1 MRTINIV
8 FKSLYACAHQCGFCH
23 VLYVPRNTSY
33 MTTEEVKETF
43 DGIERQFAGERVE
56 LEMSGGEFTMR
67 KDAVELIRYLRT
79 KDIWWSS
86 LVLDTMGVFLGNE
99 RLARELGALFDK
111 ANVSVHACDEAL
123 HQATAASRTR
133 FQDLETG
140 LRNVFRF
147 FPAVFTNTALTSL
160 NYTRIADIA
169 RFILRAREASPS
181 TPLYCLFYMPV
192 YREYGAANRENR
204 FRLQGEDNAAFA
216 PPAAALARL
225 RAEFA
230 EARRVLADHGVPAI
244 LRDFNVPACVYDSIT
259 GSFPDSAYGI
269 PNFTAGSYFVD
280 YEHPIGE
287 AHTLDQV
294 YSTTQGRAKPDAC
307 SRCIVDE
314 VCAGFPTAWSQ
325 AGYPVVPVDEARYAA
340 DFPMR
345 LLNQTL
351 FLSFHDAVRA
361 RQALSNVSV
370 DWATLAVSFAEWVGG
385 NEIRVARARIS
396 ELSAVERCRLLIQ
409 FLQDADLGGARD
421 LAALLTEAVIPV
433 SHARS

>member
-1 MRTINIV
+1 M
-8 FKSLYACAHQCGFCH
+8 
-23 VLYVPRNTSY
+23 
-33 MTTEEVKETF
+33 
-43 DGIERQFAGERVE
+43 
-56 LEMSGGEFTMR
+56 
-67 KDAVELIRYLRT
+67 
-79 KDIWWSS
+79 
-86 LVLDTMGVFLGNE
+86 
-99 RLARELGALFDK
+99 
-111 ANVSVHACDEAL
+111 
-123 HQATAASRTR
+123 
-133 FQDLETG
+133 
-140 LRNVFRF
+140 
-147 FPAVFTNTALTSL
+147 FTNTALTSL

-280 YEHPIGE
+280 YEHPIAE

-294 YSTTQGRAKPDAC
+294 YSTTQGRAKPDTC
-307 SRCIVDE
+307 RSCIVDE
-314 VCAGFPTAWSQ
+314 FCAGFPTAWSQ
-325 AGYPVVPVDEARYAA
+325 AGYPVVPVDETRYAA
-340 DFPMR
+340 DFPIR

-351 FLSFHDAVRA
+351 FQSFHDAVKA

-370 DWATLAVSFAEWVGG
+370 DWTRVAISFAVWVGG
-385 NEIRVARARIS
+385 NEIRGARARIS
-396 ELSAVERCRLLIQ
+396 QLSAAERCRLLIQ

-421 LAALLTEAVIPV
+421 LAALLTEAMIPV